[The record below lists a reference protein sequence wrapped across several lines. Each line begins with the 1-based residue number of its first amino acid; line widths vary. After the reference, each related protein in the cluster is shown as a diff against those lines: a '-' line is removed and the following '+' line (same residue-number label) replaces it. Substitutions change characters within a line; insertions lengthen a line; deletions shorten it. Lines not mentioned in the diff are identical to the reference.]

1 MILAVDAGNTRIKW
15 GLHDGG
21 TWLAKG
27 WVATADA
34 ARLGEAWR
42 ELAAPDKIV
51 ASNVAGPGVR
61 ALLAEAC
68 GRWPVEIQWAVAV
81 ESQCGVRNGYENP
94 AQLGSDRWAALIAA
108 CAIAPEGCVVVNAG
122 TAMTVD
128 ALSADGVFL
137 GGMIVPGLAAMRRAL
152 AESTAAVE
160 VEGGGFRVFP
170 AKTADAVC
178 SGALSAMAGA
188 VERMAGAL
196 SGKQGREPVRLLSGG
211 DAERLLPLL
220 SGKTAIVDNLVLEGL
235 IRITAWS

>member
-1 MILAVDAGNTRIKW
+1 MILAVDAGNTRLKW
-15 GLHDGG
+15 GLHDGKV
-21 TWLAKG
+21 WLEQG

-34 ARLGEAWR
+34 DRLDDAWR
-42 ELAAPDKIV
+42 KLAAPDKIV

-61 ALLAEAC
+61 ALVEEAC
-68 GRWPVEIQWAVAV
+68 GRWPVGVRWAVAV

-108 CAIAPEGCVVVNAG
+108 RAIAPEGCVVVSAG

-152 AESTAAVE
+152 AESTAAVA
-160 VEGGGFRVFP
+160 VEGGGFRAFP
-170 AKTADAVC
+170 ANTADAVY

-188 VERMAGAL
+188 VGRMAGAL
-196 SGKQGREPVRLLSGG
+196 SKEQGRAPVCLLSGG

-220 SGKTAIVDNLVLEGL
+220 SGKATIVDNLVLEGL
-235 IRITAWS
+235 IRIALA